1 MKAAILI
8 AIVLVTFSSL
18 PFFCHPSAATAQ
30 AHVTGQEGARSH
42 AQETPSAAVAQIGS
56 EDTELVSRV
65 DSNSAQA
72 GDLVIARTKQTLTTA
87 DGVEVP
93 KGSRILGRIAEGQA
107 RKAHPSDPA
116 IRIVFD
122 RALLP
127 RGTSIPV
134 RSVMLV
140 PATQR

>member
-8 AIVLVTFSSL
+8 AIVLVTLSSL
-18 PFFCHPSAATAQ
+18 PFACHPSDATVQ
-30 AHVTGQEGARSH
+30 GNVTGQEGTRGH
-42 AQETPSAAVAQIGS
+42 AQEAPSRTVAQIES
-56 EDTELVSRV
+56 EDTELISRV
-65 DSNSAQA
+65 DSNSAQV
-72 GDLVIARTKQTLTTA
+72 GDLVIARTKQTVTTA
-87 DGVEVP
+87 DGTQVP

-107 RKAHPSDPA
+107 REANPSDPA

-134 RSVMLV
+134 RSVMLL